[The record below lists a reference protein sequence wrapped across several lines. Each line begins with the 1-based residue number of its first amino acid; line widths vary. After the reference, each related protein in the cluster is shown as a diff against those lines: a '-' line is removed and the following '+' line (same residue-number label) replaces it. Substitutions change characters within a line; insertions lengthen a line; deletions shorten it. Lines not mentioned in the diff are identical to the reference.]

1 MNMKKT
7 LLILMTFI
15 TVSCFAQNDTIFKMN
30 GELLPVN
37 VKEITESSIKYSYPG
52 EDLLNTISKSTVLK
66 IHFKSGRV
74 QEFST
79 VMNILNVKSCLDWKN
94 VQISTI
100 ESEVVGLMKIDNLG
114 AKAEGMTTMSSIS
127 KLQDRVYNKVKMG
140 SAMLGGNIFYV
151 IEQHTEAAISGGEY
165 GSTKMPSVS
174 ISGICYTSKKV
185 FQREISYGNYSLDM
199 IYVLHTNAYEIE
211 KASNKPESFEI
222 SQKGIYM
229 ENNFPKIKLNSINT
243 KDVQV
248 YTVIFASSNELILSG
263 IKTNKKGKKT
273 YYNLFL
279 KK

>member
-1 MNMKKT
+1 MKKA
-7 LLILMTFI
+7 LLIFVTFI

-30 GELLPVN
+30 GDLLPVN

-52 EDLLNTISKSTVLK
+52 EDLLNTITKSTVLK

-140 SAMLGGNIFYV
+140 SAMIGGNIFYI
-151 IEQHTEAAISGGEY
+151 IEQNTEAAISGGEY
-165 GSTKMPSVS
+165 GSTKMPNVS

-185 FQREISYGNYSLDM
+185 FQREISYGNYSIDM
-199 IYVLHTNAYEIE
+199 VYVLHTNAYEIE
-211 KASNKPESFEI
+211 QASNKPESFEI
-222 SQKGIYM
+222 SQEDIYM
-229 ENNFPKIKLNSINT
+229 ENNFPRIKLYSKNIKN
-243 KDVQV
+243 VQV
-248 YTVIFASSNELILSG
+248 YTIIFASSNELILSG
-263 IKTNKKGKKT
+263 IKINKKGKKT